1 LSGDGIATDKEP
13 AATAGAAQSLLEQ
26 LESYPP
32 DYEPL
37 VDALIY
43 EPIPYRTAVKCGC
56 THVLVLRSFPDGR
69 SLPRS
74 LLGIFEK
81 LVAPKCLDPY
91 PETQQHMQSGGHTL
105 IYAQDIL
112 CLNEGANDLRKA
124 ADLSEVLRADPQRSG
139 GGGGGGWWRWVVVVV
154 EVFGGAECGGAV
166 CGGDMCGGGGVW
178 WWWCR
183 CSVVVVCVVVVCVV
197 VMCVAVMCGGV
208 GVWWRWV
215 VCGGGG
221 VGCTSPRVI
230 GEGLGARSTLHPN
243 QWADR

>member
-139 GGGGGGWWRWVVVVV
+139 GGGGGGGGWWRWVVVVV
-154 EVFGGAECGGAV
+154 EVFGGGVCGGAVCGGDVWRWSCVVVVVSVFGGGAVCGGAV

-183 CSVVVVCVVVVCVV
+183 CSLVVVCVVVVC
-197 VMCVAVMCGGV
+197 
-208 GVWWRWV
+208 
-215 VCGGGG
+215 GGG
-221 VGCTSPRVI
+221 
-230 GEGLGARSTLHPN
+230 L
-243 QWADR
+243 WW